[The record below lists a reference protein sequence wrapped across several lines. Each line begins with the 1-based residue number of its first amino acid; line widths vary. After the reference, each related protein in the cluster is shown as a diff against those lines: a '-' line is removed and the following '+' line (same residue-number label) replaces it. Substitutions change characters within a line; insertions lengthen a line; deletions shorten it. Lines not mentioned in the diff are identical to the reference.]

1 MDLFSHLVRPF
12 RLIIQMCAGRALFL
26 APRLRNKTG
35 CLAIGFDM
43 QSNIGPGQ
51 PNHRATLIAD
61 SELAFAREIHRS
73 LLPRDYVSAQLDIAV
88 RYREADRL
96 GGDYATVQPKANG
109 NIFLAMCDAC
119 GHGIASALLAA
130 RVNSFVR
137 DHAEQSRDLCD
148 LAESLNSFIFD
159 NFYLSGVFTT
169 FLAAEIRLD
178 QQEILFNNW
187 AQPPGLLYHARNATF
202 EQLGPK
208 RPAMGVMR
216 EFRKDCTIASVLY
229 QPGDRLLLYTDGITE
244 ARNSAG
250 ESFGIKRL
258 QEFLRTAPVSLSS
271 AEAAKTILAQV
282 ETFRGQ
288 EPCDD
293 RLVMVVSFHDRD

>member
-1 MDLFSHLVRPF
+1 
-12 RLIIQMCAGRALFL
+12 
-26 APRLRNKTG
+26 
-35 CLAIGFDM
+35 M

-148 LAESLNSFIFD
+148 LAESLNGFIFD

-187 AQPPGLLYHARNATF
+187 AQPPGLLYHARDATF

-216 EFRKDCTIASVLY
+216 EFRKDCTITSVHY
-229 QPGDRLLLYTDGITE
+229 QPGDRLLFYTDGITE

-258 QEFLRTAPVSLSS
+258 QEFLRTATVSLSS

-282 ETFRGQ
+282 ETFRDQ

-293 RLVMVVSFHDRD
+293 RLVMVASFRDHDKPPRLAA